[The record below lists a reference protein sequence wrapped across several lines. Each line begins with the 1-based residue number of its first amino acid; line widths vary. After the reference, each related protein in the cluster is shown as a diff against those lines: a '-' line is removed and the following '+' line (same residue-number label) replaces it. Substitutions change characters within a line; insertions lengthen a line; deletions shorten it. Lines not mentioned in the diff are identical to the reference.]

1 MPTKTIYLSALENT
15 DGTNGG
21 FRQFDANVNGMA
33 EVVLHAGAECQL
45 VSERDT
51 GAAALTA
58 ASANGRFNFTG
69 GVSNPIVLRFNP
81 AKTWIRSNGTSAT
94 TVYASITW

>member
-1 MPTKTIYLSALENT
+1 MPTKTIYISALGTSDLT
-15 DGTNGG
+15 DGG
-21 FRQFDANVNGMA
+21 FRQFDLLNGMA

-58 ASANGRFNFTG
+58 AGANGRFNFTG

-81 AKTWIRSNGTSAT
+81 SKTWIRANGTSST

>member
-1 MPTKTIYLSALENT
+1 MPTKTIYLSALANT
-15 DGTNGG
+15 DPTDGG
-21 FRQFDANVNGMA
+21 FRQFDSLNGMA
-33 EVVLHAGAECQL
+33 EVVLHAGADCQL

-58 ASANGRFNFTG
+58 ASANGRFNSLG
-69 GVSNPIVLRFNP
+69 GITIGLRFNP
-81 AKTWIRSNGTSAT
+81 SKTWIRANGTSST

>member
-1 MPTKTIYLSALENT
+1 MPTKTIYLSALANS

-21 FRQFDANVNGMA
+21 FRQFDTLNGMA

-45 VSERDT
+45 VSEQDT

-58 ASANGRFNFTG
+58 AGANGRFNFTG

-81 AKTWIRSNGTSAT
+81 AKTWIRSNSGSST

>member
-1 MPTKTIYLSALENT
+1 MPTKTIYLSALANT
-15 DGTNGG
+15 DSTNGG

-33 EVVLHAGAECQL
+33 EVVLHAGSECQL
-45 VSERDT
+45 VSEKDT

-58 ASANGRFNFTG
+58 AGDNGRFNFTG

-81 AKTWIRSNGTSAT
+81 AKTWIRSHGASST

>member
-1 MPTKTIYLSALENT
+1 MPTKTIYLTALANN
-15 DGTNGG
+15 DATNGG

-33 EVVLHAGAECQL
+33 EVVLHAGAQCEL
-45 VSERDT
+45 VSEQDT

-58 ASANGRFNFTG
+58 AGANGRFNFTG
-69 GVSNPIVLRFNP
+69 GLSNPIVLRFNP
-81 AKTWIRSNGTSAT
+81 AKTWIRSNSASSN